1 MPRPLRLLL
10 PTFLA
15 APLLAGC
22 ASAPDRCGCPCPT
35 GAVARAPDRYT
46 AASLVHGRGAP
57 AVWSY
62 LAATHDRDHD
72 GRVTATEHP
81 RGAAVVG
88 RLDRDGDGALTRAD
102 FDAPTLMANY
112 LVALVA
118 ERIAAD
124 PPAPDAAP
132 GAAAAGRDDL
142 PSEATLRRAFER
154 TDRDGSGAVDAAE
167 VDAALATAMRTPA
180 PGVLDLPA
188 GVRSFPFLLEAADA
202 DRDGRLTAAELVG
215 WRTAMEARE
224 ARSAA
229 TRPAAPSAAA
239 TPSAATAPAAVATT
253 PPPPPSP
260 APSAAPTSAAS
271 APAPA
276 GPTAAAPAATA
287 RPRRPEAPAVGSL
300 APDFTLR
307 SRGGATTR
315 TLSDLRGTPVVL
327 IFGSYT
333 CPPFRASAGWI
344 RAAYD
349 RHAADARFLFVY
361 VREAHAI
368 DGRAPMP
375 EPGQP
380 VVEEPATFED
390 RRAVADVCALDLRFG
405 VFETLVD
412 GLDDAVARA
421 YVAPPARLYVLGR
434 DGKIVYRS
442 GPGPFGL
449 KQAEFDDAVRA
460 AVAPAP

>member
-1 MPRPLRLLL
+1 MRP
-10 PTFLA
+10 
-15 APLLAGC
+15 
-22 ASAPDRCGCPCPT
+22 
-35 GAVARAPDRYT
+35 
-46 AASLVHGRGAP
+46 
-57 AVWSY
+57 
-62 LAATHDRDHD
+62 
-72 GRVTATEHP
+72 
-81 RGAAVVG
+81 
-88 RLDRDGDGALTRAD
+88 
-102 FDAPTLMANY
+102 
-112 LVALVA
+112 
-118 ERIAAD
+118 
-124 PPAPDAAP
+124 
-132 GAAAAGRDDL
+132 
-142 PSEATLRRAFER
+142 
-154 TDRDGSGAVDAAE
+154 
-167 VDAALATAMRTPA
+167 
-180 PGVLDLPA
+180 
-188 GVRSFPFLLEAADA
+188 FPFLLEAADA
-202 DRDGRLTAAELVG
+202 DRDGVLSLAELLG
-215 WRTAMEARE
+215 WRTGMQDRE
-224 ARSAA
+224 AR
-229 TRPAAPSAAA
+229 AAA
-239 TPSAATAPAAVATT
+239 RAAAKAP
-253 PPPPPSP
+253 
-260 APSAAPTSAAS
+260 
-271 APAPA
+271 
-276 GPTAAAPAATA
+276 AAAPAAPPTAGAAPSTAAVPASPPPAAANAADPKRAAPA
-287 RPRRPEAPAVGSL
+287 RPRRPEAPAVGSV

-421 YVAPPARLYVLGR
+421 YVAPPARLYVVGR

-442 GPGPFGL
+442 EPGPFGL
-449 KQAEFDDAVRA
+449 KQREFDDAVRR